1 MWFWV
6 CGGGEGA
13 CIIEGI
19 RSFNMWVIPSEKTEK
34 NPTPLKFDFFAWNLI
49 TGLINDDLGHFWP
62 PGPPWGASGA
72 PEGFWG
78 VWRTQFFQFP
88 QGTIFCPG
96 MNFFGPK

>member
-1 MWFWV
+1 MVFHTKFSTFLKSKI
-6 CGGGEGA
+6 C
-13 CIIEGI
+13 
-19 RSFNMWVIPSEKTEK
+19 FWVIPSEKTEK

-62 PGPPWGASGA
+62 PGPPWGALGA

>member
-1 MWFWV
+1 MTFGK
-6 CGGGEGA
+6 C
-13 CIIEGI
+13 
-19 RSFNMWVIPSEKTEK
+19 MWVIPSEKTEK

-62 PGPPWGASGA
+62 PGPPWGALGA